1 MRRQR
6 NLLGP
11 QGMGGM
17 VGLWGASSMV
27 TSGQQA
33 NITIPASVAANSNT
47 STISSVDTNRSIIL
61 WGGVFPS
68 AYNRNDLDGIRVAL
82 TNATTVTATRSGV
95 SAADSYTAYSVMEF
109 QPGVIRSV
117 QRGTATMSS
126 TTVNNT
132 LTEVNRAKSF
142 VTFLG
147 ITDSDVSSTTQRLN
161 AYMYFSSSTNLA
173 VAVYSAQSQVVGW
186 QVVEFF

>member
-11 QGMGGM
+11 SGIGGM
-17 VGLWGASSMV
+17 VGLWGASSLV

-33 NITIPASVAANSNT
+33 NITIPLSGSANSNT
-47 STISSVDTNRSIIL
+47 STISTVDPNRSIIL

-95 SAADSYTAYSVMEF
+95 SAADSYTSYSVMEF

-117 QRGTATMSS
+117 QRGTSTMSS
-126 TTVNNT
+126 TTIHNTITVVN
-132 LTEVNRAKSF
+132 LAKTF
-142 VTFLG
+142 FTFLG
-147 ITDSDVSSTTQRLN
+147 ISDGDVSANTQRLN
-161 AYMYFSSSTNLA
+161 AYMYFVNSTDLA
-173 VAVYSAQSQVVGW
+173 VAVYTAQSQVVGW
-186 QVVEFF
+186 QVVEFY

>member
-1 MRRQR
+1 
-6 NLLGP
+6 
-11 QGMGGM
+11 M